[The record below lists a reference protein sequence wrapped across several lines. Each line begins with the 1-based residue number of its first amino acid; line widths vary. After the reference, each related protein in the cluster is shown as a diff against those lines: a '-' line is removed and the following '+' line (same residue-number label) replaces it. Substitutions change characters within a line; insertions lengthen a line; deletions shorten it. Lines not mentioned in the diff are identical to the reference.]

1 MRTGSQAD
9 AIKSRKSSIS
19 FEVRCGNCLGRR
31 NTSSYSKKTGVETI
45 GRRLELGR
53 DLRIRCEA
61 PADERNAE
69 KSTHVSKTTRMVVS
83 WVIPF
88 SCQVC
93 HVALR
98 DLNAYEENSR
108 RVMAGS
114 RRQNVLPIDSD
125 RRTSDPCI
133 PLHNA
138 GIPECSNE
146 RDSVALG
153 NERKNHGGF
162 DSRHSHHALVWP
174 EPRFQFPPTAVGPSG
189 ELIRSLT
196 DRGRRSPTEHFLPSH
211 RHLPPVRCSCREADR
226 VP

>member
-19 FEVRCGNCLGRR
+19 CEVRCGNCLGRR

-45 GRRLELGR
+45 GRRLGLGR

-61 PADERNAE
+61 PVDERNAE
-69 KSTHVSKTTRMVVS
+69 KSTPVSKTTRMMVS

-93 HVALR
+93 HVALQ

-114 RRQNVLPIDSD
+114 RRQNVLPTDSD
-125 RRTSDPCI
+125 RKTSDPCI
-133 PLHNA
+133 PLHYA

-146 RDSVALG
+146 HDSVALG
-153 NERKNHGGF
+153 NEWKNHGGF
-162 DSRHSHHALVWP
+162 DSRHSHQLPMSFGSVLHNGFRDRLI
-174 EPRFQFPPTAVGPSG
+174 SG
-189 ELIRSLT
+189 I
-196 DRGRRSPTEHFLPSH
+196 
-211 RHLPPVRCSCREADR
+211 CSADFY
-226 VP
+226 PANAS